1 MNGLFSVGKNE
12 KLLSVFAPVDGKVIP
27 ETDIPD
33 VAFSSGMLGEGL
45 GIIPD
50 NGRFVSPVKG
60 TVIDVTSTGHA
71 ISLKS
76 DDGAELLLH
85 IGIDT
90 VTLKGEG
97 FDVKVK
103 NGDKIDVGT
112 PLVDAD
118 LNLIQSK
125 DLSDICALIIINHTD
140 FSQLTVF
147 EGECKAGS
155 SRIISFVSETGT
167 EKINQ

>member
-1 MNGLFSVGKNE
+1 MKGLFSVKKND
-12 KLLSVFAPVDGKVIP
+12 KLISVFAPVNGMVIP

-45 GIIPD
+45 GIVPK
-50 NGRFVSPVKG
+50 NGHFISPVKG

-76 DDGAELLLH
+76 DDGAEILLH

-97 FDVKVK
+97 FSVKVK
-103 NGDKIDVGT
+103 NGDKVEVGT
-112 PLVDAD
+112 PLVDVD
-118 LNLIQSK
+118 LNFIKSK
-125 DLSDICALIIINHTD
+125 NLSDICALIIINHD
-140 FSQLTVF
+140 EFSQLTVF
-147 EGECKAGS
+147 EGECEAGS
-155 SRIISFVSETGT
+155 SRIISFVSETGKA
-167 EKINQ
+167 KINQ